1 LLQTTAKRTLLAT
14 AISRYR
20 KVSHPDLNHETH
32 ERPRKLRNAFVAF
45 AFWCSLSRAL
55 NLLAIGS
62 MSLSRFFWPFVVQFN
77 PPFNE
82 AQDR

>member
-1 LLQTTAKRTLLAT
+1 VRRQTLAARTLLQTTAKRTLLAT

-55 NLLAIGS
+55 NLLAIGIHVLK
-62 MSLSRFFWPFVVQFN
+62 SLFLAFRGTI
-77 PPFNE
+77 
-82 AQDR
+82 